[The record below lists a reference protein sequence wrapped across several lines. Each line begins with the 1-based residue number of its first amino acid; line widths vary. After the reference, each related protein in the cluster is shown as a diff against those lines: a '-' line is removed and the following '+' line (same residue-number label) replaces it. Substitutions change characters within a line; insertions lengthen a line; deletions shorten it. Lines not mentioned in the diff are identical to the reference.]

1 MGTNEPYNPYI
12 YTNQFALPG
21 IGNSVNFIGFYEAN
35 GFQARVSF
43 NWQATEFLFFGQ
55 TQNNSQTGTEPTF
68 LEASKTVDFTT
79 SYDINKNVNVFF
91 EALNLN
97 DGQYVTRGRFEN
109 QVLDIVDYG
118 RTFTLGAR
126 LNF

>member
-1 MGTNEPYNPYI
+1 M
-12 YTNQFALPG
+12 
-21 IGNSVNFIGFYEAN
+21 
-35 GFQARVSF
+35 
-43 NWQATEFLFFGQ
+43 
-55 TQNNSQTGTEPTF
+55 
-68 LEASKTVDFTT
+68 DFTT

-109 QVLDIVDYG
+109 QILDIIDYG